1 MREKLN
7 SITRLTSSHWTHKGD
22 GLVFFSLRGRP
33 RGRNVLPS
41 PNLRATSSCQFDW
54 PKAAADS
61 GTLVCLPPAH
71 HPVDFSTVPTTDPL
85 HPPASD
91 RQDAFFAHSTKAIL
105 ARYSTIRREPDSVGR
120 NAKRHQVFIA
130 LNRETF
136 KPTLPYMAAATVM
149 LMITAHVARQ

>member
-1 MREKLN
+1 MQERSEGELN
-7 SITRLTSSHWTHKGD
+7 SITRLTSSHRTHKGD
-22 GLVFFSLRGRP
+22 GLIFFSLRGCP

-54 PKAAADS
+54 PKGRCRFRHSRMFATCAS
-61 GTLVCLPPAH
+61 PI
-71 HPVDFSTVPTTDPL
+71 DFSTVPITDPL

-120 NAKRHQVFIA
+120 NAKPSLSVHRV
-130 LNRETF
+130 E
-136 KPTLPYMAAATVM
+136 PG
-149 LMITAHVARQ
+149 